1 MFDVY
6 VMVDYSAASTGGP
19 TGGGRNGLWLAMAG
33 PGLFETIQPF
43 RTRSGL
49 WTDLARRL
57 TSLADAGLR
66 VLCGLDFAFG
76 YPAGTAAALGAPAS
90 TVPWQ
95 QTWGLLRRQISDDT
109 DNVNNRFA
117 VAAALNRRIDATAGP
132 FWGVPRRQRLTGLSS
147 TKPTYPVDTV
157 HQTLAEFRHT
167 ETSHHLVGARP
178 KSVWQLLGAGAVG
191 GQTLVG
197 IPRLARLVAT
207 TGLAG
212 RCHVWP
218 FHTGVIA
225 TGGVVFA
232 EVYPSLLPDDV
243 TTHTIKDARQVL
255 ALARAYRQLDRQGS
269 LRRLFALPAMN
280 PDRLSEVTGEEG
292 WILLVR

>member
-1 MFDVY
+1 MFDAH
-6 VMVDYSAASTGGP
+6 VMVDYSAASTAGP
-19 TGGGRNGLWLAMAG
+19 AGGGRNGLWLAMAG
-33 PGLFETIQPF
+33 PGLSETIQPF

-76 YPAGTAAALGAPAS
+76 YPVGTAAALGAPAS
-90 TVPWQ
+90 TLAWQ
-95 QTWGLLRRQISDDT
+95 WTWDLLRRQISDGT

-117 VAAALNRRIDATAGP
+117 VAAALNRRVDATAGP
-132 FWGVPRRQRLTGLSS
+132 FWGVPRQQRLTGLSS
-147 TKPTYPVDTV
+147 TKPIYPVDTV

-167 ETSHHLVGARP
+167 ETSHHLSGARP

-197 IPRLARLVAT
+197 IPRLAQLVAT

-218 FHTGVIA
+218 FQTGVMA

-232 EVYPSLLPDDV
+232 EVYPSLLPDDP
-243 TTHTIKDARQVL
+243 TIHSVKDARQVL
-255 ALARAYRQLDRQGS
+255 ALARAYRQRDRKES
-269 LRRLFALPAMN
+269 LPELFALPVM
-280 PDRLSEVTGEEG
+280 DTVRRGEVTGEEG
-292 WILLVR
+292 WILPVR